1 LSRFTAWETRVGKIA
16 GAQRNLITLDQLAAL
31 GIGRNAIEHRL
42 ASGRWQRLHKGVYL
56 IGPAPPTLP
65 ARARAAVFSCGEGSV
80 LSHRTAAGLWS
91 LLPAGD
97 ELHVSVA
104 GRNPGLRRGIRIHR
118 VTDLPPDQ
126 LTIRDDLPLTTPART
141 ICDLAA
147 TEPLRDVE
155 AALAEARIHRLATD
169 RQIKAVIQRAR
180 TRPGAPII
188 RTLLRQEDDSGY
200 TRSKAERRLRDLI
213 HQAALERPLF
223 NAPLLGYVVDALWPK
238 QRLIVE
244 VDGYTY
250 HSHRAAFERDRR
262 RDQRLI
268 AAGYRV
274 VRVTW
279 IQLRDRPIETITT
292 IAQALAQH

>member
-1 LSRFTAWETRVGKIA
+1 LSRFTAWETRVGEIA
-16 GAQRNLITLDQLAAL
+16 GGQRNLITLDQLAAL

-56 IGPAPPTLP
+56 IGPAPPTLS
-65 ARARAAVFSCGEGSV
+65 ARAWAAVFSCGDGSV
-80 LSHRTAAGLWS
+80 LSHRTAAALWR
-91 LLPAGD
+91 LLPAEE
-97 ELHVSVA
+97 ELHIAVA
-104 GRNPGLRRGIRIHR
+104 GRNPGVRRGVTVHR
-118 VTDLPPDQ
+118 VIELPAGEI
-126 LTIRDDLPLTTPART
+126 TTRGDLPLTTPART

-169 RQIKAVIQRAR
+169 AQIKAVIQRAP

-188 RTLLRQEDDSGY
+188 RTLLEAEDDSGY
-200 TRSKAERRLRDLI
+200 TRSRAERLLRDLI
-213 HQAALERPLF
+213 AKSNLERPLF
-223 NAPLLGYVVDALWPK
+223 NEPLLGYVVDALWPK

-250 HSHRAAFERDRR
+250 HHHRAAFERDRA

-274 VRVTW
+274 IRVTW
-279 IQLRDRPIETITT
+279 LQLRDRPIAVITT